1 MSGNGQR
8 FPAKEERE
16 MAESTA
22 PRGNEAGAAGA
33 DTRGDPQIDWA
44 AIEREPE
51 FQELVHARRSFVI
64 PGTIF
69 FLSWYMG
76 FVVLTAVAPDFM
88 GERVYQGL
96 TVGYLLAL
104 TQFVMVLVLG
114 LMYLRKSDRV
124 FDPLAQRVI
133 DKYGD
138 GGVPPGG
145 AAAREDRAARTG
157 APTAPSETVR

>member
-1 MSGNGQR
+1 
-8 FPAKEERE
+8 

-22 PRGNEAGAAGA
+22 PRANDAGVAMAETG
-33 DTRGDPQIDWA
+33 GDPRIDWA

-96 TVGYLLAL
+96 TVGYVLAL
-104 TQFVMVLVLG
+104 TQFLMVLVLG
-114 LMYLRKSDRV
+114 IMYLRKSDRV
-124 FDPLAQRVI
+124 FDPLAKRVI

-138 GGVPPGG
+138 GGGPPGRDP
-145 AAAREDRAARTG
+145 ARDDRASRTG
-157 APTAPSETVR
+157 EPTARRETMR

>member
-1 MSGNGQR
+1 
-8 FPAKEERE
+8 

-22 PRGNEAGAAGA
+22 PRANDAGVATAE
-33 DTRGDPQIDWA
+33 TRGDPRIDWS

-51 FQELVHARRSFVI
+51 FRELVHARRSFVI

-76 FVVLTAVAPDFM
+76 FVILTAVAPDFM

-96 TVGYLLAL
+96 TVGYVLAL

-114 LMYLRKSDRV
+114 IMYLRKSDRV

-138 GGVPPGG
+138 GGVPPDRE
-145 AAAREDRAARTG
+145 ATREDRASRTG
-157 APTAPSETVR
+157 APTPSRETVR

>member
-1 MSGNGQR
+1 
-8 FPAKEERE
+8 
-16 MAESTA
+16 MAESA
-22 PRGNEAGAAGA
+22 RRANDAGVAMAE
-33 DTRGDPQIDWA
+33 TRGDPRIDWS

-76 FVVLTAVAPDFM
+76 FVVLTAVAPGFM

-96 TVGYLLAL
+96 TVGYVLAL
-104 TQFVMVLVLG
+104 TQFLMVLVLG
-114 LMYLRKSDRV
+114 IMYLRKSDRV

-138 GGVPPGG
+138 GGAPQG
-145 AAAREDRAARTG
+145 REATRADRASRTG
-157 APTAPSETVR
+157 KPTAPSETVR

>member
-1 MSGNGQR
+1 
-8 FPAKEERE
+8 
-16 MAESTA
+16 MAESA
-22 PRGNEAGAAGA
+22 RRANDAGVAMAE
-33 DTRGDPQIDWA
+33 TRGDPRIDWS

-76 FVVLTAVAPDFM
+76 FVVLTAVAPGFM

-96 TVGYLLAL
+96 TVGYVLAL
-104 TQFVMVLVLG
+104 TQFLMVLVLG
-114 LMYLRKSDRV
+114 IMYLRKSDRV

-138 GGVPPGG
+138 GGAPPG
-145 AAAREDRAARTG
+145 REATRADRASRTG
-157 APTAPSETVR
+157 EPTAPSETVR